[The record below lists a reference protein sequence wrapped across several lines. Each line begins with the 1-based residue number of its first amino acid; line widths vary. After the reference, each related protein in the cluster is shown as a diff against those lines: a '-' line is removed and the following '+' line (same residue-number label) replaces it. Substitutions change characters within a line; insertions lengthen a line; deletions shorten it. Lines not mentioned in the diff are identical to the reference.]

1 MSGLLVKLEIKY
13 TLKHGNGKTGSKYK
27 RESETDS

>member
-13 TLKHGNGKTGSKYK
+13 TLKHGNGKTGSKNK
-27 RESETDS
+27 GEVETES